1 MSSMLLLLLLAA
13 PREVIGV
20 HFGWGA
26 FRDGGRCSAMTEP
39 QRPGRDD
46 ARPHVALTFAPEQNQ
61 RGQFYVRLR
70 RPSRDGSA
78 VLLRI
83 DGVPF
88 QLLARGSDAW
98 SPSARADAAI
108 VQAVRTGVSMTVESR
123 STRGVT
129 VRDLYLLRGA
139 ATAIDAAAI
148 ACLKAAGKKP
158 QSDYIGRL

>member
-1 MSSMLLLLLLAA
+1 MLLLLLLAA
-13 PREVIGV
+13 SRDVISV

-26 FRDGGRCSAMTEP
+26 FRGGGRCSAMTEP
-39 QRPGRDD
+39 QRASRDET
-46 ARPHVALTFAPEQNQ
+46 RPHVAITFAPAQNL
-61 RGQFYVRLR
+61 RGQLYVRLR
-70 RPSRDGSA
+70 RAGRDGSA

-83 DGVPF
+83 DGTPF
-88 QLLARGSDAW
+88 QLLARGADAW

-108 VQAVRTGVSMTVESR
+108 VQAMRTGVSMTVESR
-123 STRGVT
+123 STRGAT

-148 ACLKAAGKKP
+148 ACLRSAGKKP

>member
-1 MSSMLLLLLLAA
+1 MLLLLLLAA

-39 QRPGRDD
+39 QRRSTNDD
-46 ARPHVALTFAPEQNQ
+46 ARPHAAITFAPAENL

-70 RPSRDGSA
+70 RPGRDGSA

-83 DGVPF
+83 DGTPF
-88 QLLARGSDAW
+88 QLLARGADAW

-108 VQAVRTGVSMTVESR
+108 VQAIRTGVSMTVESR
-123 STRGVT
+123 TTRGAT

-148 ACLKAAGKKP
+148 TCLQSAGKKP
-158 QSDYIGRL
+158 QSDYIGRI

>member
-1 MSSMLLLLLLAA
+1 MLLLLLLLAA
-13 PREVIGV
+13 PREVIAV

-26 FRDGGRCSAMTEP
+26 FRDSGRCSAMTEP
-39 QRPGRDD
+39 QRKDIRDD
-46 ARPHVALTFAPEQNQ
+46 ARPHVAVTFAPAQNL
-61 RGQFYVRLR
+61 RGQLYVRLR
-70 RPSRDGSA
+70 RPGRDGSA

-83 DGVPF
+83 DGLPF
-88 QLLARGSDAW
+88 QLLARGADAW

-108 VQAVRTGVSMTVESR
+108 VQAMRTGVSMTVESR
-123 STRGVT
+123 STRGAT

-148 ACLKAAGKKP
+148 ACLRSAGKKP